1 MGVFLT
7 PEMDRRFTYPL
18 MFGASRFAMYQI
30 ESRAQYPYRV
40 KMRNSSSH
48 LEGYCTIAIV
58 LSKGGALKSPFG
70 ENHTAQWDGIL
81 PPHLP
86 R

>member
-30 ESRAQYPYRV
+30 ESRAQCPYRV
-40 KMRNSSSH
+40 KNAEFE
-48 LEGYCTIAIV
+48 L
-58 LSKGGALKSPFG
+58 LFG
-70 ENHTAQWDGIL
+70 RMIHHSYRSE
-81 PPHLP
+81 
-86 R
+86 

>member
-1 MGVFLT
+1 MQRGALFRGVPFCRSNEEERFVPWGVFLT

-48 LEGYCTIAIV
+48 LEG
-58 LSKGGALKSPFG
+58 
-70 ENHTAQWDGIL
+70 
-81 PPHLP
+81 
-86 R
+86 